1 MKVIY
6 SPQLMEE
13 AAFRHLSHLE
23 RSGYRSE
30 YDEYHSLADPIY
42 ELPEDDREI
51 AFEKVNKVFFTERLK
66 LGEHVLSALE
76 AVGLIPKR
84 KRTTRRA
91 QLAAF
96 AADADE
102 APGELA
108 AQLEESSSSIH
119 GVPGMDDDSQET
131 NLDDQSDPLPDTD
144 LQIENNPEEDSQGS
158 KDTDSEDTDSEDT
171 DSEDTDGIV
180 AYDMVRDFE
189 ERINEVHVKRAIN
202 KVDEGSNV
210 LNRISGKPMIEMRVL
225 ASRFCNPE
233 EAQELDAFLIQEFM
247 HAKDMVDPEFDYEDA
262 FIPGNPSVKNLITA
276 RFRLLWNIYVDA
288 RLSRA
293 GIISTIPREAR
304 YREFDNFYRKVPEG
318 QRRGIFE
325 GIWRTERFTH
335 EELLSMATDLESL
348 MSKYVDDA
356 DLPEE
361 ERDYIHLQG
370 SPCPLCKFPTY
381 NWVDDPESICDEM
394 VIEAIQID
402 FPDWE
407 NKDGGCDRC
416 IEVYE
421 LRAGV

>member
-23 RSGYRSE
+23 RSGYRSD

-42 ELPEDDREI
+42 ELPEDDREV
-51 AFEKVNKVFFTERLK
+51 AFEKVNRIFFIERLK
-66 LGEHVLSALE
+66 LGDHVLRALE

-84 KRTTRRA
+84 KRTTKRA
-91 QLAAF
+91 QLAAI
-96 AADADE
+96 ALETDE
-102 APGELA
+102 ASGEP
-108 AQLEESSSSIH
+108 EESSASMH
-119 GVPGMDDDSQET
+119 LPPVNDDSQET
-131 NLDDQSDPLPDTD
+131 TSDEDLVPPVDTD
-144 LQIENNPEEDSQGS
+144 LQIEDNPQ
-158 KDTDSEDTDSEDT
+158 KDNPDSEE
-171 DSEDTDGIV
+171 TDGV
-180 AYDMVRDFE
+180 VSYDMVRDFE

-276 RFRLLWNIYVDA
+276 RFRLLWNLYVDA
-288 RLSRA
+288 RLARA
-293 GIISTIPREAR
+293 GIISTMPREAR
-304 YREFDNFYRKVPEG
+304 YREFDNFYRKIPEK

-325 GIWRTERFTH
+325 GIWVTEKFTH

-348 MSKYVDDA
+348 MSKYVEEA
-356 DLPEE
+356 DISEE
-361 ERDYIHLQG
+361 ERDFIHLQG

>member
-1 MKVIY
+1 MKVSY

-13 AAFRHLSHLE
+13 AVFRHLNHLE
-23 RSGYRSE
+23 RSGYRAG

-51 AFEKVNKVFFTERLK
+51 AFAKVNKIFFIERLK
-66 LGEHVLSALE
+66 LGEHVLRALE

-84 KRTTRRA
+84 KRVSRKA
-91 QLAAF
+91 QLAA
-96 AADADE
+96 AAMESDGYAGEPEQCDSDTGSDETSLEDQPPLPTDTEQQEENPTTDESAEEDESAEDAD
-102 APGELA
+102 GVISYDLA
-108 AQLEESSSSIH
+108 RE
-119 GVPGMDDDSQET
+119 
-131 NLDDQSDPLPDTD
+131 
-144 LQIENNPEEDSQGS
+144 
-158 KDTDSEDTDSEDT
+158 
-171 DSEDTDGIV
+171 
-180 AYDMVRDFE
+180 FE
-189 ERINEVHVKRAIN
+189 ERINEVTVKRAIN

-210 LNRISGKPMIEMRVL
+210 LNRISGRPVIEMRVL

-276 RFRLLWNIYVDA
+276 RFRLLWNMYVDS
-288 RLSRA
+288 RLGRA
-293 GIISTIPREAR
+293 GIISTMPKEAR
-304 YREFDNFYRKVPEG
+304 YREFDNFYRKIPEK

-325 GIWRTERFTH
+325 GIWRTDTFTH

-348 MSKYVDDA
+348 MSKYVDDV
-356 DLPEE
+356 DMSEE

-407 NKDGGCDRC
+407 SKDGGCDRC